1 MILSHVYL
9 SLAILPKGPIGK
21 PYQNV
26 RESCDADCVDCEVD
40 KVPLAFQSV
49 AILFCQYFRCQ
60 QVIPMEKHGRENLLR
75 DVHEEDGPGTLWGL
89 DVPFDFIM
97 NELI

>member
-1 MILSHVYL
+1 VYL
-9 SLAILPKGPIGK
+9 SLAILSKGPIGK

-60 QVIPMEKHGRENLLR
+60 QVIPMEKHGRENLLG